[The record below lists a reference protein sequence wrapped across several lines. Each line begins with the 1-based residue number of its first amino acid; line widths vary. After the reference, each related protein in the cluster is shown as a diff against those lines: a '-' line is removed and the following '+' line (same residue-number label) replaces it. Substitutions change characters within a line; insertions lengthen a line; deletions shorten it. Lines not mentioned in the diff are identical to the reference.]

1 MAKLL
6 AIACAIGL
14 LAATP
19 VLAGEIRGSAFK
31 SGNWE
36 GGAYDADGGFS
47 HCAISV
53 AYKSGIRL
61 HFAIDKDY
69 LWRMGMS
76 HADWTM
82 QPGENLAIRYQVDK
96 HQAVSATAKVISS
109 DFLLAELIA
118 KDYLFNQFRRGR
130 LLKVEAGG
138 QLYTFALHGT
148 SRALARTLKCVGRY
162 LDYTAPVARAPAP
175 APAAKAPAPA
185 PVAKTPP
192 LPAPVVAAPAQTE
205 TPADAAPRMPGSGVP
220 KTPAAPPAKAAAAS
234 PPAKPAAPPRTPAA
248 ASGPAYAESPKD
260 ILDAT
265 RFVIALFSSNE
276 FADHKLTDQSDLG
289 AEAPEFLRRAAVGW
303 TSPDTRGALHVFEA
317 GASTDAV
324 LADMI
329 ATDSRKCSGSF
340 ASGKKPARDDPAV
353 LTAFTACKAGE
364 MYEFY
369 ADYLAFEAASGQLY
383 LMSSLQ
389 TAAPAINRD
398 VSDRLA
404 RNVALVRR

>member
-234 PPAKPAAPPRTPAA
+234 TSS
-248 ASGPAYAESPKD
+248 ASVLPDD

-364 MYEFY
+364 TYEFY